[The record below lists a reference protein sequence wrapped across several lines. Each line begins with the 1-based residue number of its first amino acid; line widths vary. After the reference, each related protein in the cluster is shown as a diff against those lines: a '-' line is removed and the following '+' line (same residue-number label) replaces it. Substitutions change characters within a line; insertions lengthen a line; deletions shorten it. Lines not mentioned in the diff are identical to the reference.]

1 VAMSGVTAVD
11 STPTG
16 CSLIK
21 GDTRVATFKRSVTKT
36 VVTRLEVSAA
46 I

>member
-1 VAMSGVTAVD
+1 MTGITAVS
-11 STPTG
+11 STPTA

-36 VVTRLEVSAA
+36 VVSRLEVSALFP
-46 I
+46 